1 MYGRE
6 LADVYEEIYRSRG
19 KDWGQEAADVARV
32 ITERNPGAD
41 SLLDV
46 ACGTGAHLGVFGQKF
61 GVAEGLEIAEPMR
74 RIAEQRL
81 PGTTVHAGDMRDFRL
96 GRTYAAVSCMFC
108 AIGYLETVAD
118 MRSAIRSMAHHL
130 EPGGVLVVEPW
141 WFPENFIEGYV
152 AGDLARAEHRTIARI
167 SHTTRKGRA
176 TRMEVRFTVGD
187 ATGIQQF
194 TEIDVLTLFTKEEYL
209 SAFADAGCS
218 VEFLEGGPTGR
229 GLFVGVRTSDR

>member
-46 ACGTGAHLGVFGQKF
+46 ACGTGAHLSVFSELF
-61 GVAEGLEIAEPMR
+61 DVAEGLEIAESMR
-74 RIAEQRL
+74 RLAEQRL
-81 PGTTVHAGDMRDFRL
+81 PGTTVHAGDMRDFSL
-96 GRTYAAVSCMFC
+96 GRTYTAVSCMFC

-118 MRSAIRSMAHHL
+118 MRSAIRSMTDHL

-152 AGDLARAEHRTIARI
+152 AGDLARAEHRTVARI

-187 ATGIQQF
+187 AAGIQQF
-194 TEIDVLTLFTKEEYL
+194 TEIDVLTRVHQRGIPLRFRRRRL
-209 SAFADAGCS
+209 LRGIPGRWSA
-218 VEFLEGGPTGR
+218 GR
-229 GLFVGVRTSDR
+229 GRFVGVRSHR